1 MEEYELYEGGGK
13 GPSSSSGLLRGPD
26 NKYCY
31 GKLSKGQF
39 IGLIVC
45 FILGK
50 NNFHFHFIISLLFL
64 FIQGTYFLFFF
75 FPCIMNINK
84 KNKIQ

>member
-50 NNFHFHFIISLLFL
+50 NNFHFHFHFHFHFFISLLFFIYSRSL
-64 FIQGTYFLFFF
+64 FSFFLSLH
-75 FPCIMNINK
+75 NEY
-84 KNKIQ
+84 